1 MCQVFGVS
9 RSGYYNWVQH
19 EPSDRKQSDERLKLE
34 IKVAHIRTRETYG
47 TRRLQT
53 ELGENGIIVGRDR
66 LARLR
71 KELRLRCKRN
81 SSSDYE
87 LEPQSASCAKSAEQ
101 TFAPTAPNQVWV
113 ADLTYVATQ
122 EGMVVP
128 RWHQRCLYVRNCRLR
143 HGRAHDKELTGK
155 ACLWR
160 SGASAHL
167 PG

>member
-53 ELGENGIIVGRDR
+53 ELAENGIIVGRDR

-71 KELRLRCKRN
+71 KCQRRMK
-81 SSSDYE
+81 SDP
-87 LEPQSASCAKSAEQ
+87 LISP
-101 TFAPTAPNQVWV
+101 PTAQ
-113 ADLTYVATQ
+113 Y
-122 EGMVVP
+122 
-128 RWHQRCLYVRNCRLR
+128 
-143 HGRAHDKELTGK
+143 
-155 ACLWR
+155 
-160 SGASAHL
+160 
-167 PG
+167 